1 MGHEEPKQLE
11 KLNAQWLTSQECS
24 VANSTSSSCFATKMV
39 YILYMNTHTQICC
52 CCQCTKVNNVFYM
65 NTQDPTVLML

>member
-11 KLNAQWLTSQECS
+11 KLNAQWLTPQECS

-39 YILYMNTHTQICC
+39 SILYMNTHTH
-52 CCQCTKVNNVFYM
+52 KFAVVVNAPKLIMYFI
-65 NTQDPTVLML
+65 